1 VKARK
6 VKGLRPGK
14 PLRANAKLIVRTRL
28 EELLELGGKALEPGA
43 VEAQHDLRIAAKR
56 LRYVLEIVGP
66 CLGPEV
72 RPAQH
77 TARELQTVL
86 GGVHDCDEMLPRAQ
100 GIPTLEFVLRTRRE
114 LLLRRFLEIW
124 DGAGKGALVAL
135 RQAL

>member
-6 VKGLRPGK
+6 VKKLRPGK

-28 EELLELGGKALEPGA
+28 EELLELGDKALEPGA
-43 VEAQHDLRIAAKR
+43 VKAQHDLRIAAKR

-66 CLGPEV
+66 CLGPEA
-72 RPAQH
+72 RAAQRV
-77 TARELQTVL
+77 ARELQTVL
-86 GGVHDCDEMLPRAQ
+86 GGVHDCDEMLPRAE

-124 DGAGKGALVAL
+124 AGVDEGGLAALQRAL
-135 RQAL
+135 